1 MRVATLGAPRGSSL
15 QVAVP
20 GGYLAVAAAT
30 GDRELA
36 ALGRVLAAGQPA
48 MDAIRLVAGRDGSE
62 VPAADFGPAVPEPPR
77 ILCLGVNYTEHAIEG
92 GRSVPTWP
100 EAFVRGSAS
109 VIGPYADL
117 VKPALTSCFDHEGE
131 LGVVIGA
138 GGRYIKAHDAM
149 AAIAGVAGL

>member
-1 MRVATLGAPRGSSL
+1 MRLATIRTPRGL
-15 QVAVP
+15 RLHVAVP
-20 GGYLAVAAAT
+20 GGYLDVADVT

-100 EAFVRGSAS
+100 EPFVPGSAS
-109 VIGPYADL
+109 VLAPYADL
-117 VKPALTSCFDHEGE
+117 VRPALTSCFDYEGE
-131 LGVVIGA
+131 LGVVVGS
-138 GGRYIKAHDAM
+138 GGPYIKAQNAL
-149 AAIAGVAGL
+149 APIAGV